1 MTHVRGTAR
10 CVRPRAERLVRH
22 PAAPRE
28 RGFYR
33 PLWSERIL
41 DEVKHAILAVH
52 SEIDEA
58 RVDARIA
65 AMSGAF
71 DDAMVVGWEQTCA
84 GLDLPDPDDR
94 HVLAAAIKGGA
105 QSLVTFNL
113 KDFPERSLTTT
124 DVEVVHPDD
133 FLLDQ
138 LDLYPGLALQVLNEQ
153 AADLTTPPSDL
164 AGVLNRLE
172 RCGVPRFADEVRL
185 LATGD

>member
-1 MTHVRGTAR
+1 MYAVLLDA
-10 CVRPRAERLVRH
+10 CVLVPNALCDTLLRL
-22 PAAPRE
+22 AE

-33 PLWSERIL
+33 PLWSQRIL
-41 DEVKHAILAVH
+41 DEVKQAILAVH
-52 SEIDEA
+52 PEIEEA
-58 RVDARIA
+58 RVEGRIA
-65 AMSGAF
+65 ALKGAF

-105 QSLVTFNL
+105 QSLLTFNL
-113 KDFPERSLTTT
+113 KDFPGPYLATT
-124 DVEVVHPDD
+124 DIEVVHPDE

-138 LDLYPGLALQVLNEQ
+138 LDLYPGLALQVLTEQ
-153 AADLTTPPSDL
+153 AADLTNPRSDL

-185 LATGD
+185 LVTSD